1 MSFLPDRLGPSVLYV
16 QYAVTKQFINY
27 WWKQASGD
35 FVDTK
40 FEVFPM
46 PNHIYLWKL
55 VWRVYVLGWVITLIF
70 LGTAS
75 MTVQLVV
82 QEKENKEKEAMQLM
96 GMSTFNYWLSW
107 FVANF
112 TFGLIN
118 CIVFVLIF
126 FWNGVETSE
135 VKLLLAFS
143 LVYLANTIT
152 FAFMIS
158 CFINK
163 ASHAIVVSS
172 VLFVLTR
179 LVAPI
184 FEDILVNKF
193 MAHIV
198 GCIFYQTGIQ
208 LFYILMAFQIEE
220 SEFDTR
226 YFWPFYQILH
236 QFTHVD
242 AVVMLLSNTMFNLF
256 VVWCMET
263 GLGDEAYLCLQ
274 SVLRVILNHFP
285 ESRFKSWSENVFDL
299 RSQPALFL
307 HAGFRFPEQSAH
319 MFEVPSAGMESEIE
333 IRSLVKVFNG
343 QVCVSISDLEVY
355 KEQITVLLG
364 DQGSGKTT
372 LFNLMAG
379 ILAPTRGYVHVRH
392 INVTR
397 KPLEARE
404 NMGLC
409 RQNDVLFDQ
418 LTCRE
423 HIALYCNLKERY
435 TAVSK
440 KAAYGMLFEL
450 GLMDK
455 TGILV
460 GTLSPGERR
469 KLSVACAF
477 VADSKIVL
485 LDEPSYG
492 LDHSSCYDLWLFLKK
507 RRHGRTIFMTSRNL
521 EEADGVGDRIMIMSK
536 GCIKCCGSPDF
547 LRKPYGS
554 CYKLTVVKYGHCDVK
569 ATVNLIKKIVPSA
582 WYMKQSET
590 ELIFLLPEAD
600 IHRFSRLLVQLQAEN
615 NRLNVIQAR
624 IVIASF
630 EEIIHS
636 IVNETTQQKIPN
648 NHCADILLPW
658 VQSQSQL
665 LKMNHFQ
672 ETFLRM
678 TNYPD
683 MTKVELFI
691 QQMKAV
697 LVLKYSFVMRNPR
710 SSISFL
716 LLPLTLVFFG
726 MILDLHS
733 TPVKDARTMN
743 ITPGTLPPNLLVPVF
758 VYLYS
763 RNPIKQKF
771 VEIIKNYGVP
781 FQFDFTEGLDDSL
794 QSFAKYT
801 LIEWPVKWSFEDFK
815 RHVHFSLVST
825 EDDDLTIKLYY
836 SRSTF
841 HGDAIGMQL
850 LMSAWVKQMLGE
862 DFSIQSAIQL
872 HPNHQ
877 PVGYGYLNSGT
888 AYLMAVA
895 MAIVPLP
902 FAYNIV
908 SEKQS
913 GVKKLQ
919 YINGL
924 SPLVYWLGHF
934 IFDVAMY
941 LLMMMPAL
949 VVLLFSGITN
959 IHLIMLFKAVM
970 AFGFFFFPHIYV
982 LQFIFKRPA
991 TAVSFLLMVNVF
1003 FGVLIG
1009 MVLDCTM
1016 ELGNF
1021 DDHYLISLISETAT
1035 PNYSLCVL
1043 LGLVLD
1049 NDSYKQDVE
1058 KYMNKYWT
1066 SNTRRLCI
1074 AWSIVASLE
1083 FKIFRVLRH
1092 VIVLCFEKIA
1102 DDEERNL
1109 QEEDDVSPEWS
1120 KNESSS
1126 TSSVP
1131 KRSEGKKTPKASD
1144 KHAVS
1149 LAKLR
1154 RNFYCNFRLVNA
1166 LRNTNLM
1173 IGVNN
1178 GLGLIGP
1185 AGSGKSVILKVLAG
1199 ELEISSGDAYV
1210 YGQSLKTDVFTEE
1223 SFTSYCPQKDAL
1235 CEFMTAKEMF
1245 RHTAKLRGLPQE
1257 QITSF
1262 VENLIDL
1269 MDLRLRENDRIGQF
1283 SCDLKRAVSVGLALI
1298 GHPKLFLLDNA
1309 TVGLSREARDN
1320 VLRVLRQIK
1329 TKNGTLVMS
1338 TTSNT
1343 ELEALCN
1350 QLVVLLEGRIVHLG
1364 SPHQLMSK
1372 YGSGHFAT
1380 LFAKSHEAMEYFL
1393 LDSAAK
1399 FMLKTFK
1406 SKIFL
1411 KNKSFVVLHIPEH
1424 VPMFYLYETLEKIRL
1439 RNNITRYTVSEV
1451 TLDKILIML
1460 VKKER

>member
-27 WWKQASGD
+27 WWKQGSGSSGD

-70 LGTAS
+70 LGTACL
-75 MTVQLVV
+75 TVQLVV

-236 QFTHVD
+236 QFTLVD
-242 AVVMLLSNTMFNLF
+242 VVAMLLSNTMFNLF

-299 RSQPALFL
+299 KSQPALFL

-343 QVCVSISDLEVY
+343 QVYVSISDLEVY

-435 TAVSK
+435 TVVSK

-450 GLMDK
+450 GLVDK

-569 ATVNLIKKIVPSA
+569 ATVNLIKKIVQSA

-624 IVIASF
+624 IVIASL

-658 VQSQSQL
+658 VQSQSQ
-665 LKMNHFQ
+665 
-672 ETFLRM
+672 
-678 TNYPD
+678 
-683 MTKVELFI
+683 
-691 QQMKAV
+691 A
-697 LVLKYSFVMRNPR
+697 
-710 SSISFL
+710 
-716 LLPLTLVFFG
+716 
-726 MILDLHS
+726 
-733 TPVKDARTMN
+733 
-743 ITPGTLPPNLLVPVF
+743 
-758 VYLYS
+758 
-763 RNPIKQKF
+763 
-771 VEIIKNYGVP
+771 
-781 FQFDFTEGLDDSL
+781 
-794 QSFAKYT
+794 
-801 LIEWPVKWSFEDFK
+801 
-815 RHVHFSLVST
+815 
-825 EDDDLTIKLYY
+825 
-836 SRSTF
+836 
-841 HGDAIGMQL
+841 
-850 LMSAWVKQMLGE
+850 
-862 DFSIQSAIQL
+862 
-872 HPNHQ
+872 
-877 PVGYGYLNSGT
+877 
-888 AYLMAVA
+888 
-895 MAIVPLP
+895 
-902 FAYNIV
+902 
-908 SEKQS
+908 
-913 GVKKLQ
+913 
-919 YINGL
+919 
-924 SPLVYWLGHF
+924 
-934 IFDVAMY
+934 
-941 LLMMMPAL
+941 
-949 VVLLFSGITN
+949 
-959 IHLIMLFKAVM
+959 
-970 AFGFFFFPHIYV
+970 
-982 LQFIFKRPA
+982 
-991 TAVSFLLMVNVF
+991 
-1003 FGVLIG
+1003 
-1009 MVLDCTM
+1009 
-1016 ELGNF
+1016 
-1021 DDHYLISLISETAT
+1021 
-1035 PNYSLCVL
+1035 
-1043 LGLVLD
+1043 
-1049 NDSYKQDVE
+1049 
-1058 KYMNKYWT
+1058 
-1066 SNTRRLCI
+1066 
-1074 AWSIVASLE
+1074 
-1083 FKIFRVLRH
+1083 
-1092 VIVLCFEKIA
+1092 
-1102 DDEERNL
+1102 
-1109 QEEDDVSPEWS
+1109 
-1120 KNESSS
+1120 
-1126 TSSVP
+1126 
-1131 KRSEGKKTPKASD
+1131 
-1144 KHAVS
+1144 
-1149 LAKLR
+1149 
-1154 RNFYCNFRLVNA
+1154 
-1166 LRNTNLM
+1166 
-1173 IGVNN
+1173 
-1178 GLGLIGP
+1178 
-1185 AGSGKSVILKVLAG
+1185 
-1199 ELEISSGDAYV
+1199 
-1210 YGQSLKTDVFTEE
+1210 
-1223 SFTSYCPQKDAL
+1223 
-1235 CEFMTAKEMF
+1235 
-1245 RHTAKLRGLPQE
+1245 
-1257 QITSF
+1257 
-1262 VENLIDL
+1262 
-1269 MDLRLRENDRIGQF
+1269 
-1283 SCDLKRAVSVGLALI
+1283 
-1298 GHPKLFLLDNA
+1298 
-1309 TVGLSREARDN
+1309 
-1320 VLRVLRQIK
+1320 
-1329 TKNGTLVMS
+1329 
-1338 TTSNT
+1338 
-1343 ELEALCN
+1343 
-1350 QLVVLLEGRIVHLG
+1350 
-1364 SPHQLMSK
+1364 
-1372 YGSGHFAT
+1372 
-1380 LFAKSHEAMEYFL
+1380 
-1393 LDSAAK
+1393 
-1399 FMLKTFK
+1399 
-1406 SKIFL
+1406 
-1411 KNKSFVVLHIPEH
+1411 
-1424 VPMFYLYETLEKIRL
+1424 
-1439 RNNITRYTVSEV
+1439 
-1451 TLDKILIML
+1451 
-1460 VKKER
+1460 